1 MRKRREENGFIQ
13 EIFHI
18 MSHVIRSQLAKLN
31 ILRKIFCKPS
41 HKLKKIN
48 EGCALIETV
57 RLYKNRNNKPDIQ
70 QICLTEL
77 LNSMELCPWE
87 EIHEFQSER
96 RFNDFLKWLSEQ
108 INDGIAKEICA
119 PKENSPCNI
128 RDKWFVHNESKL
140 IWHLI
145 WPDMTTLTGA
155 FKIYI
160 ENFNDIW
167 TETLIHR
174 EEDYKLLSQW
184 MNKQIHLENT
194 FQKNGIGVSTIHGI
208 KFDNGNI
215 DFKDWGDNEIHLK
228 WLNEQ
233 IELGKAARVSIETP
247 LIGTFVQIVSG
258 QVWDL
263 YPPDDR
269 GHSGHFKRIE
279 IADIN
284 EKLARLRFLLK
295 KHLVILKKNNGCSYI
310 KDIAKILKDL
320 TNNKKSSKTLL
331 NAARSYY
338 QPLIKGHGTLE
349 RFMIY
354 HEDEK
359 IQAELNNNLTE
370 AMQETCDLLDLRFS
384 RLPTV
389 EEEYPPGHIY
399 WKIKDEK

>member
-1 MRKRREENGFIQ
+1 
-13 EIFHI
+13 
-18 MSHVIRSQLAKLN
+18 
-31 ILRKIFCKPS
+31 
-41 HKLKKIN
+41 
-48 EGCALIETV
+48 
-57 RLYKNRNNKPDIQ
+57 
-70 QICLTEL
+70 
-77 LNSMELCPWE
+77 MEVCPWE
-87 EIHEFQSER
+87 EIHGFQSER

-108 INDGIAKEICA
+108 INEGIAKEICA
-119 PKENSPCNI
+119 PKEKIFYNT

-160 ENFNDIW
+160 ENFNDTW

-174 EEDYKLLSQW
+174 EEDYELLSQW
-184 MNKQIHLENT
+184 MNK
-194 FQKNGIGVSTIHGI
+194 
-208 KFDNGNI
+208 
-215 DFKDWGDNEIHLK
+215 
-228 WLNEQ
+228 Q

-247 LIGTFVQIVSG
+247 LIGTFVQIASG

-279 IADIN
+279 VADIN

-310 KDIAKILKDL
+310 KDIEKILTDL
-320 TNNKKSSKTLL
+320 TNNKRSSETLL

-338 QPLIKGHGTLE
+338 QLLMKGHGTLE

-370 AMQETCDLLDLRFS
+370 AMQETCDLLDLKFS

-389 EEEYPPGHIY
+389 EEGYPPGHIY